1 MAYRW
6 SINMPTILVAIAL
19 GAPNASAAQAHDWY
33 EINPSKTQ
41 CFDITSSVT
50 PSENLQLETPE
61 GTETLYES
69 LGETV
74 SSKEV
79 DDASGAEIIMM
90 HISDAD
96 GVPIFNFTFYPSMT
110 DCQYVLA
117 YDGAH

>member
-6 SINMPTILVAIAL
+6 SINMPTILVVIAL

-33 EINPSKTQ
+33 EVNPSKTQ
-41 CFDITSSVT
+41 CLDITSSVT

-61 GTETLYES
+61 GTEALYKS

-79 DDASGAEIIMM
+79 KDASGAPIIMM
-90 HISDAD
+90 HINDLD
-96 GVPIFNFTFYPSMT
+96 GDLIFNFTFYPV
-110 DCQYVLA
+110 DDRLPVCPCL
-117 YDGAH
+117 